1 MGANEIQKAYGVF
14 KPVGHVVVALPPDV
28 DAADVVTRLA
38 QAGIPVDDI
47 KVMYGEEMTRQAEFD
62 IEHSGWLATVGQELN
77 LVKAHR
83 ALAER
88 GCSFVIV
95 KASGGAARESIAA
108 VARQFG
114 ALRAQWYGHLVIEE
128 LIPVGDT
135 DHQVFESPARGLDAQ
150 TWSGR
155 ETVPAPSL
163 HHRQATHR

>member
-28 DAADVVTRLA
+28 DAAVVVTRFA
-38 QAGIPVDDI
+38 QVGIPVDDI
-47 KVMYGEEMTRQAEFD
+47 KVMHGEEMTRQAEFD

-83 ALAER
+83 ELAER
-88 GCSFVIV
+88 GCSFIIV
-95 KASGGAARESIAA
+95 KASGVAARETIAA

-155 ETVPAPSL
+155 ETVAAPS
-163 HHRQATHR
+163 HHLRQATHR

>member
-28 DAADVVTRLA
+28 DVAAVVTRFA
-38 QAGIPVDDI
+38 QACIPVDAI

-62 IEHSGWLATVGQELN
+62 IEHTGWLATVGQELN

-83 ALAER
+83 ELAER

-95 KASGGAARESIAA
+95 EAAGAATRETIAA

-114 ALRAQWYGHLVIEE
+114 ALRAQWYGQLVIEE
-128 LIPVGDT
+128 LIPVGEI
-135 DHQVFESPARGLDAQ
+135 DHRVFESPSRGLDAQ

-155 ETVPAPSL
+155 ETVPAPRNYPHQS
-163 HHRQATHR
+163 THR